1 MSSSRRSELPRR
13 GLALAGCLLLLVAGC
28 STLRVKSDY
37 DKEFDFSRLHTF
49 TWLDPPVRSEPESS
63 PMDDLVDPFARNS
76 ILDKRVRQAVERE
89 LLARGYRKGGDG
101 RAEFQLQYFVII
113 RDRTKIRSYP
123 RAGYGYYGG
132 PYRYGYGAGWGGVSS
147 YNYKEGTL
155 ILDVID
161 SRTNLHRREGRRGG
175 EDGARPLSARG
186 ARGRRRRESPAR
198 VDGQRRRSRASLL
211 GSPPRR
217 RSLPATSV
225 VQLSCRAWRGWPEV
239 N

>member
-161 SRTNLHRREGRRGG
+161 SRTNML
-175 EDGARPLSARG
+175 
-186 ARGRRRRESPAR
+186 
-198 VDGQRRRSRASLL
+198 
-211 GSPPRR
+211 
-217 RSLPATSV
+217 
-225 VQLSCRAWRGWPEV
+225 AWRGWAVGV
-239 N
+239 NREGYYTDAKVGEAVKMVLDQFPPGAPAAAGDESRLRDPPGDGGEHATVF